1 MPALVWRTRPARSI
15 SRCETIC
22 ASEGFSFMVG
32 RKYWLIRM
40 AADCRERT
48 LQRQTGAQSRWFC
61 TGACPHTAAIDGG
74 RPRMLEQLFKL
85 SENKTSVRTEI
96 VAGITTFLTMAY
108 IIFVNPDILS
118 KAGMPFGAVFTA
130 TCVAAAIGCLLMAF
144 VANYPIALAP
154 GMGLNAYFAFGVVG
168 GMKFSWQVAL
178 GCVFISGIIF
188 FIISVLPIREWIV
201 NAIPK
206 SLKMAI
212 AAGIGLFLALIA
224 LKNAGVV
231 IGNPATLVTH
241 GELNTFPVVMAT
253 LGFVLI
259 VALEYRRVMGGV
271 IIGILAVTIVAIA
284 LGKQKFGG
292 VFDVPPSIAPVFLQ
306 MDLVGAFH
314 VGLVTV
320 VFAFL
325 FVDLFDNTGTL
336 IALAHRGG
344 FMRPDG
350 TVPRLHRA
358 LMADSAAA
366 MVGAAVGTST
376 TTSYIESASGI
387 NEGGRTGLTALTVAV
402 LFLLALFVAP
412 LAGSI
417 PAYATAPALLYVAC
431 LMTRGL
437 VEIEWDDITEAAPA
451 VITAIAMP
459 FTFSIAEGIAFGFIA
474 YTVIKLVAGK
484 VAEIHPAVGILAVLF
499 VIKYVV
505 IG

>member
-1 MPALVWRTRPARSI
+1 
-15 SRCETIC
+15 
-22 ASEGFSFMVG
+22 
-32 RKYWLIRM
+32 
-40 AADCRERT
+40 
-48 LQRQTGAQSRWFC
+48 
-61 TGACPHTAAIDGG
+61 
-74 RPRMLEQLFKL
+74 MLERLFKL
-85 SENKTSVRTEI
+85 HENNTNVRTEV

-108 IIFVNPDILS
+108 IIFVNPEILGLA
-118 KAGMPFGAVFTA
+118 KMPVEAVFVA
-130 TCVAAAIGCLLMAF
+130 TCVAAAIGCFLMAF

-168 GMKFSWQVAL
+168 GMGYSWQVAL
-178 GCVFISGIIF
+178 GCVFLSGIIF
-188 FIISVLPIREWIV
+188 FLISVLPIREWIV

-224 LKNAGVV
+224 LKNAGIVV
-231 IGNPATLVTH
+231 ANEATLVTH
-241 GELNTFPVVMAT
+241 GTLASWPVLMAS
-253 LGFVLI
+253 LGFALI
-259 VALEYRRVMGGV
+259 VALEHRRILGGV
-271 IIGILAVTIVAIA
+271 IIGVLAVTAISVVA
-284 LGKQKFGG
+284 GYQKFGG
-292 VFDVPPSIAPVFLQ
+292 IFDMPPSIAPVLFQ
-306 MDLVGAFH
+306 MDLVGAFK

-350 TVPRLHRA
+350 TVPRLNRA
-358 LMADSAAA
+358 LMSDSAAA
-366 MVGAAVGTST
+366 MIGAAIGTST

-387 NEGGRTGLTALTVAV
+387 NEGGRTGLTAVTVGV

-417 PAYATAPALLYVAC
+417 PPYATAPALLYVAC
-431 LMTRGL
+431 LMARGL
-437 VEIEWDDITEAAPA
+437 TEIEWNDVTEAAPA

-459 FTFSIAEGIAFGFIA
+459 FTFSIAEGIAFGFIS
-474 YTVIKLVAGK
+474 YTGIKLVAGK
-484 VAEIHPAVGILAVLF
+484 FRDIHPAVGILAVLF
-499 VIKYVV
+499 VIKYLV

>member
-1 MPALVWRTRPARSI
+1 
-15 SRCETIC
+15 
-22 ASEGFSFMVG
+22 
-32 RKYWLIRM
+32 
-40 AADCRERT
+40 
-48 LQRQTGAQSRWFC
+48 
-61 TGACPHTAAIDGG
+61 
-74 RPRMLEQLFKL
+74 MLERIFKL
-85 SENKTSVRTEI
+85 SENKTNVRTEI

-108 IIFVNPDILS
+108 IIFVNPDIL
-118 KAGMPFGAVFTA
+118 KAAKMPFGAVFVA
-130 TCVAAAIGCLLMAF
+130 TCVAAAIGCFLMAF
-144 VANYPIALAP
+144 LANYPIALAP

-168 GMKFSWQVAL
+168 GMGYSWQVAL
-178 GCVFISGIIF
+178 GCVFISGVIF

-224 LKNAGVV
+224 FKNAGIVAGHEV
-231 IGNPATLVTH
+231 TLVTH
-241 GELNTFPVVMAT
+241 GKLTSWPVVMAT
-253 LGFVLI
+253 LGFALI
-259 VALEYRRVMGGV
+259 VALEYRRIMGGV
-271 IIGILAVTIVAIA
+271 IIGILAVTVVSILA
-284 LGKQKFGG
+284 GQQKFEG

-306 MDLVGAFH
+306 MDLAGAFS

-350 TVPRLHRA
+350 TVPRLNRA
-358 LMADSAAA
+358 LMSDSAAA
-366 MVGAAVGTST
+366 MIGAAVGTST

-387 NEGGRTGLTALTVAV
+387 NAGGRTGLTAAVVGV
-402 LFLLALFVAP
+402 LFILALFVSP

-431 LMTRGL
+431 LMARGL
-437 VEIEWDDITEAAPA
+437 VEVEWDDITEAAPA
-451 VITAIAMP
+451 VITAIIMP
-459 FTFSIAEGIAFGFIA
+459 FTFSIADGIAFGFISYA
-474 YTVIKLVAGK
+474 GIKLVAGRYRD
-484 VAEIHPAVGILAVLF
+484 VHPAVGILAVLF

>member
-1 MPALVWRTRPARSI
+1 
-15 SRCETIC
+15 
-22 ASEGFSFMVG
+22 
-32 RKYWLIRM
+32 
-40 AADCRERT
+40 
-48 LQRQTGAQSRWFC
+48 
-61 TGACPHTAAIDGG
+61 
-74 RPRMLEQLFKL
+74 MLERIFKL
-85 SENKTSVRTEI
+85 SENRTNVRTEV

-108 IIFVNPDILS
+108 IIFVNPAILGAA
-118 KAGMPFGAVFTA
+118 KMPFGAVFTA
-130 TCVAAAIGCLLMAF
+130 TCVAAAIGCMLMAF
-144 VANYPIALAP
+144 LANYPIALAP

-168 GMKFSWQVAL
+168 GMGYTWQVAL
-178 GCVFISGIIF
+178 GCVFFSGIIF

-224 LKNAGVV
+224 LKNAGIVV
-231 IGNPATLVTH
+231 ANPATLVAH
-241 GELNTFPVVMAT
+241 GKLVSWPVFMAA
-253 LGFVLI
+253 LGFALI
-259 VALEYRRVMGGV
+259 VALEYRRIMGGV
-271 IIGILAVTIVAIA
+271 IIGILAVTVISILA
-284 LGKQKFGG
+284 GQQKFEGI
-292 VFDVPPSIAPVFLQ
+292 FDMPPSIAPVFLQ
-306 MDLVGAFH
+306 MDLTGALQ

-350 TVPRLHRA
+350 TVPRLRGA
-358 LMADSAAA
+358 LISDSAAA
-366 MVGAAVGTST
+366 MIGAAVGTST

-387 NEGGRTGLTALTVAV
+387 NAGGRTGLTAATVGV

-431 LMTRGL
+431 LMARGL
-437 VEIEWDDITEAAPA
+437 TEIEWTDITEAAPA
-451 VITAIAMP
+451 VITALAMP
-459 FTFSIAEGIAFGFIA
+459 FTFSIADGIAFGFIS
-474 YTVIKLVAGK
+474 YAGIK
-484 VAEIHPAVGILAVLF
+484 VAAGRYADIHPAVAILAVLF
-499 VIKYVV
+499 VIKYLV

>member
-1 MPALVWRTRPARSI
+1 
-15 SRCETIC
+15 
-22 ASEGFSFMVG
+22 
-32 RKYWLIRM
+32 
-40 AADCRERT
+40 
-48 LQRQTGAQSRWFC
+48 
-61 TGACPHTAAIDGG
+61 
-74 RPRMLEQLFKL
+74 MLEQLFKL
-85 SENKTSVRTEI
+85 SENKTTVRTEI

-118 KAGMPFGAVFTA
+118 KAGMPFGAVFVA

-144 VANYPIALAP
+144 LANYPIALAP
-154 GMGLNAYFAFGVVG
+154 GMGLNAYFAFVVVG
-168 GMKFSWQVAL
+168 KMQFSWQVAL

-224 LKNAGVV
+224 LKNAGIVV
-231 IGNPATLVTH
+231 GDPATLVTH
-241 GELNTFPVVMAT
+241 GNLKSWPVLMAT
-253 LGFVLI
+253 LGFALI
-259 VALEYRRVMGGV
+259 VALEHRKVLGGV
-271 IIGILAVTIVAIA
+271 IIGILVVTIISIIA
-284 LGKQKFGG
+284 GQQKFGG
-292 VFDVPPSIAPVFLQ
+292 IFDVPPSIAPVFVQ
-306 MDLVGAFH
+306 MDLAGALG

-320 VFAFL
+320 VFTFL
-325 FVDLFDNTGTL
+325 FIDLFDNTGTL

-350 TVPRLHRA
+350 TVPRLRSA

-366 MVGAAVGTST
+366 MIGAAVGTST

-387 NEGGRTGLTALTVAV
+387 NSGGRTGLTALTVAV

-417 PAYATAPALLYVAC
+417 PPYATAPALLYVAC

-437 VEIEWDDITEAAPA
+437 VEVEWDDITEAAPA

-484 VAEIHPAVGILAVLF
+484 FSEIHPAVGILAALF
-499 VIKYVV
+499 VIKYVY

>member
-1 MPALVWRTRPARSI
+1 
-15 SRCETIC
+15 
-22 ASEGFSFMVG
+22 
-32 RKYWLIRM
+32 
-40 AADCRERT
+40 
-48 LQRQTGAQSRWFC
+48 
-61 TGACPHTAAIDGG
+61 
-74 RPRMLEQLFKL
+74 MLEQLFKL
-85 SENKTSVRTEI
+85 SENKTTVRTEI

-144 VANYPIALAP
+144 LANYPIALAP
-154 GMGLNAYFAFGVVG
+154 GMGLNAYFAFVVVG
-168 GMKFSWQVAL
+168 KLHFSWQVAL

-224 LKNAGVV
+224 LKNAGIVV
-231 IGNPATLVTH
+231 GDPATLVTH
-241 GELNTFPVVMAT
+241 GDLKSWPVLMAT
-253 LGFVLI
+253 FGFALI
-259 VALEYRRVMGGV
+259 VALEYRRVLGGV
-271 IIGILAVTIVAIA
+271 IIGILVVTIISIIA
-284 LGKQKFGG
+284 GYQKFAG
-292 VFDVPPSIAPVFLQ
+292 VFDVPPSIAPVFVQ
-306 MDLVGAFH
+306 MDLAGALG

-320 VFAFL
+320 VFTFL
-325 FVDLFDNTGTL
+325 FIDLFDNTGTL

-350 TVPRLHRA
+350 TVPRLRSA

-366 MVGAAVGTST
+366 MLGAAVGTST

-387 NEGGRTGLTALTVAV
+387 NSGGRTGLTALTVAV

-417 PAYATAPALLYVAC
+417 PPYATAPALLYVAC

-437 VEIEWDDITEAAPA
+437 AEVEWDDITEAAPA

-474 YTVIKLVAGK
+474 YAVIKLVAGK
-484 VAEIHPAVGILAVLF
+484 FSEIHPAVGILAVLF
-499 VIKYVV
+499 VIKYVF
-505 IG
+505 IP

>member
-1 MPALVWRTRPARSI
+1 
-15 SRCETIC
+15 
-22 ASEGFSFMVG
+22 
-32 RKYWLIRM
+32 
-40 AADCRERT
+40 
-48 LQRQTGAQSRWFC
+48 
-61 TGACPHTAAIDGG
+61 
-74 RPRMLEQLFKL
+74 MLEQVFKL
-85 SENKTSVRTEI
+85 SENRTNVRTEI
-96 VAGITTFLTMAY
+96 VAGVTTFLTMAY
-108 IIFVNPDILS
+108 IIFVNPAILAEA
-118 KAGMPFGAVFTA
+118 KMPFGAVFAA
-130 TCVAAAIGCLLMAF
+130 TCVAAAIGCFLMAF
-144 VANYPIALAP
+144 LANYPIALAP

-168 GMKFSWQVAL
+168 GMGHTWQVAL
-178 GCVFISGIIF
+178 GCVFISGVLF

-201 NAIPK
+201 NAIPR

-224 LKNAGVV
+224 LKNAGIVV
-231 IGNPATLVTH
+231 GHPATLVTH
-241 GELNTFPVVMAT
+241 GKLTSFPVVMAT

-259 VALEYRRVMGGV
+259 VALEQRRVMGGV

-284 LGKQKFGG
+284 MGHQKFTGI
-292 VFDVPPSIAPVFLQ
+292 FDAPPSLAPVFLQ
-306 MDLVGAFH
+306 MDLAGALK

-350 TVPRLHRA
+350 TVPRLNRA
-358 LMADSAAA
+358 LVADSGAA
-366 MVGAAVGTST
+366 MLGAAVGTST

-387 NEGGRTGLTALTVAV
+387 NAGGRTGLTAATVGV

-417 PAYATAPALLYVAC
+417 PAFATAPALLYVAC
-431 LMTRGL
+431 LMARGL
-437 VEIEWDDITEAAPA
+437 TEIEWDDVTEAAPA
-451 VITAIAMP
+451 AITALTMP
-459 FTFSIAEGIAFGFIA
+459 FTFSIAEGIAFGFISYA
-474 YTVIKLVAGK
+474 AIKLATGRYRD
-484 VAEIHPAVGILAVLF
+484 IHPAVGILAVLF

>member
-1 MPALVWRTRPARSI
+1 
-15 SRCETIC
+15 
-22 ASEGFSFMVG
+22 
-32 RKYWLIRM
+32 
-40 AADCRERT
+40 
-48 LQRQTGAQSRWFC
+48 
-61 TGACPHTAAIDGG
+61 
-74 RPRMLEQLFKL
+74 MLERIFKL

-108 IIFVNPDILS
+108 IIFVNPDIL
-118 KAGMPFGAVFTA
+118 KAAKMPFGAVFVA
-130 TCVAAAIGCLLMAF
+130 TCVAAAIGCFLMAF
-144 VANYPIALAP
+144 LANYPIALAP

-168 GMKFSWQVAL
+168 GMGYSWQVAL
-178 GCVFISGIIF
+178 GCVFISGVIF

-224 LKNAGVV
+224 FKNAGIVAGHEV
-231 IGNPATLVTH
+231 TLVTH
-241 GELNTFPVVMAT
+241 GKLTSWPVVMAT
-253 LGFVLI
+253 LGFALI
-259 VALEYRRVMGGV
+259 VALEYRRIMGGV
-271 IIGILAVTIVAIA
+271 IIGILAVTVVSILA
-284 LGKQKFGG
+284 GQQKFEG
-292 VFDVPPSIAPVFLQ
+292 VFDMPPSIAPVFLQ
-306 MDLVGAFH
+306 MDLAGAFS

-350 TVPRLHRA
+350 TVPRLNRA
-358 LMADSAAA
+358 LMSDSAAA
-366 MVGAAVGTST
+366 MIGAAVGTST

-387 NEGGRTGLTALTVAV
+387 NAGGRTGLTAAVVGV
-402 LFLLALFVAP
+402 LFILALFVSP

-431 LMTRGL
+431 LMARGL
-437 VEIEWDDITEAAPA
+437 VEVEWDDITEAAPA
-451 VITAIAMP
+451 VITAIIMP
-459 FTFSIAEGIAFGFIA
+459 FTFSIADGIAFGFISYA
-474 YTVIKLVAGK
+474 GIKLVAGRYRD
-484 VAEIHPAVGILAVLF
+484 VHPAVGILAVLF

>member
-1 MPALVWRTRPARSI
+1 
-15 SRCETIC
+15 
-22 ASEGFSFMVG
+22 
-32 RKYWLIRM
+32 
-40 AADCRERT
+40 
-48 LQRQTGAQSRWFC
+48 
-61 TGACPHTAAIDGG
+61 
-74 RPRMLEQLFKL
+74 MLERVFKL
-85 SENKTSVRTEI
+85 SENKTNVRTEV

-108 IIFVNPDILS
+108 IIFVNPDIL
-118 KAGMPFGAVFTA
+118 KAAGMPFGAVFAA
-130 TCVAAAIGCLLMAF
+130 TCVAAAIGCFLMAF
-144 VANYPIALAP
+144 LANYPIALAP
-154 GMGLNAYFAFGVVG
+154 GMGLNAYFAFVVVG
-168 GMKFSWQVAL
+168 KMQFSWQVAL
-178 GCVFISGIIF
+178 GCVFLSGILF

-231 IGNPATLVTH
+231 VGNQATLVTH
-241 GELNTFPVVMAT
+241 GELNSFPVVMAT

-284 LGKQKFGG
+284 LGRQKFGG
-292 VFDVPPSIAPVFLQ
+292 IFDVPPSIAPVFLQ
-306 MDLVGAFH
+306 MDLAGALN

-350 TVPRLHRA
+350 TVPRLRGA
-358 LMADSAAA
+358 LMADSGAA
-366 MVGAAVGTST
+366 MIGAAVGTST

-387 NEGGRTGLTALTVAV
+387 NAGGRTGLTAFVVGL
-402 LFLLALFVAP
+402 LFLLALFVSP

-417 PAYATAPALLYVAC
+417 PSYATAPALLYVAC
-431 LMTRGL
+431 LMARGL
-437 VEIEWDDITEAAPA
+437 VEVEWDDITEAAPA
-451 VITAIAMP
+451 VITALAMP
-459 FTFSIAEGIAFGFIA
+459 FTFSIAEGIAFGFISYA
-474 YTVIKLVAGK
+474 LIKLATGRYRD
-484 VAEIHPAVGILAVLF
+484 IHPAVGILAVLF
-499 VIKYVV
+499 VIKYAYNV
-505 IG
+505 

>member
-1 MPALVWRTRPARSI
+1 
-15 SRCETIC
+15 
-22 ASEGFSFMVG
+22 
-32 RKYWLIRM
+32 
-40 AADCRERT
+40 
-48 LQRQTGAQSRWFC
+48 
-61 TGACPHTAAIDGG
+61 
-74 RPRMLEQLFKL
+74 MLEQLFKL
-85 SENKTSVRTEI
+85 NENKTTVRTE
-96 VAGITTFLTMAY
+96 VEAGITTFLTMAY

-118 KAGMPFGAVFTA
+118 KAGMPFGAVFA
-130 TCVAAAIGCLLMAF
+130 STCVAAAIGCLLMAF
-144 VANYPIALAP
+144 LANYPIALAP
-154 GMGLNAYFAFGVVG
+154 GMGLNAYFAFVVVG
-168 GMKFSWQVAL
+168 QMKFSWQVAL
-178 GCVFISGIIF
+178 GCVFLSGILF

-201 NAIPK
+201 NAIPR

-231 IGNPATLVTH
+231 VANPATLMTH
-241 GELNTFPVVMAT
+241 GDLNSWPVLMAT
-253 LGFVLI
+253 LGFALI
-259 VALEYRRVMGGV
+259 VALEYRKVLGGV
-271 IIGILAVTIVAIA
+271 IIGILVVTIISIIA
-284 LGKQKFGG
+284 GQQKFGG

-306 MDLVGAFH
+306 MDLAGAFN

-350 TVPRLHRA
+350 TVPRLNRA
-358 LMADSAAA
+358 LISDSAAA
-366 MVGAAVGTST
+366 MIGAAVGTST

-387 NEGGRTGLTALTVAV
+387 NAGGRTGLTALTVAV
-402 LFLLALFVAP
+402 LFLLALFIAP

-417 PAYATAPALLYVAC
+417 PSYATAPALLYVAC

-437 VEIEWDDITEAAPA
+437 VEIEWDDITESAPA

-459 FTFSIAEGIAFGFIA
+459 FTFSIAEGIAFGFIS
-474 YTVIKLVAGK
+474 YTGIKLVAGK
-484 VAEIHPAVGILAVLF
+484 FSDIHPAVAILAVLF

-505 IG
+505 MP